1 MTKKRKRS
9 QSQGRPTKRSKSE
22 LPAVTDVMH
31 VRFVRA
37 RDIPPGAIPADLSK
51 QAKNNSYDPPHFY
64 VDQPFRCVDCGK
76 EEIWTASR
84 QKWYYEVAKG
94 SIYGRAVRCRPCRQK
109 HRHEIELR
117 KSKS

>member
-1 MTKKRKRS
+1 MRKKRKKPRS
-9 QSQGRPTKRSKSE
+9 ISRPTERPKSE
-22 LPAVTDVMH
+22 ALPVVDVMH
-31 VRFVRA
+31 VRFIRA
-37 RDIPPGAIPADLSK
+37 RAIPKGAIPADLSR

-76 EEIWTASR
+76 QEVWTANQ

-109 HRHEIELR
+109 HRREIEHR
-117 KSKS
+117 KLKG

>member
-1 MTKKRKRS
+1 MSKKRKKARL
-9 QSQGRPTKRSKSE
+9 QGRSSRPLQSE
-22 LPAVTDVMH
+22 VVKQIDVVH
-31 VRFVRA
+31 VRLIPA
-37 RDIPPGAIPADLSK
+37 RTIPKGAIPADLSR

-76 EEIWTASR
+76 QEVWTAGQ

-109 HRHEIELR
+109 RRREIEQR
-117 KSKS
+117 KSKG